1 MREKILENMVAFS
14 ALGIFFALLMGVL
27 YDNTAIVAN
36 FVAGLG
42 AGATIAELQFLVFLA
57 WVIIGM
63 FYTFF
68 G

>member
-14 ALGIFFALLMGVL
+14 AIGIFFALLMGVL
-27 YDNTAIVAN
+27 YTNTAIVAD
-36 FVAGLG
+36 FIAGLG
-42 AGATIAELQFLVFLA
+42 AGATIAEFQFLMFLA